1 MQNAFR
7 ILHLLSSRDMNCD
20 WYTIHRITAIK
31 LLITF
36 VFITFPKEKENFE
49 ASFTENHML
58 QLCLL
63 EIVSFFFTEVTRQ
76 TKDLDVRVIIIDY
89 ESNDINIEA
98 VLNKSSLRQFTVVR
112 IPREKDFKRAVAL
125 HLGAEAVKDPH
136 SVLFL
141 CDLHLKIPS
150 NLISTIRKV
159 RGI

>member
-1 MQNAFR
+1 MTKRLTYKRSFVLFLFVNSSGLCIEIQMYKSKNDCATLTSTGR
-7 ILHLLSSRDMNCD
+7 HL
-20 WYTIHRITAIK
+20 K
-31 LLITF
+31 LFL
-36 VFITFPKEKENFE
+36 
-49 ASFTENHML
+49 
-58 QLCLL
+58 
-63 EIVSFFFTEVTRQ
+63 FFFTEVTRQ

-89 ESNDINIEA
+89 ESTNINIEA

-125 HLGAEAVKDPH
+125 QLGAEAVKDPH

>member
-1 MQNAFR
+1 
-7 ILHLLSSRDMNCD
+7 
-20 WYTIHRITAIK
+20 
-31 LLITF
+31 
-36 VFITFPKEKENFE
+36 
-49 ASFTENHML
+49 ML

-76 TKDLDVRVIIIDY
+76 TKDMDVRVIMIDY
-89 ESNDINIEA
+89 ESTDINIEA

-125 HLGAEAVKDPH
+125 QLGAEAVKDPH